1 MFRLIFVLLLF
12 STTIQAQD
20 IKGKIT
26 SNGEALP
33 FVNIYLKGTQK
44 GTVSDENGNY
54 HITNVASGTHKII
67 ASFTGFK
74 QQEQAITISNTT
86 LTMNFDLQESESLDE
101 IVITGTLKAVSRLD
115 SSVPVEVYSPA
126 FFKKNPTPPI
136 FLKPCK
142 M

>member
-74 QQEQAITISNTT
+74 QQEQTITI
-86 LTMNFDLQESESLDE
+86 
-101 IVITGTLKAVSRLD
+101 
-115 SSVPVEVYSPA
+115 
-126 FFKKNPTPPI
+126 
-136 FLKPCK
+136 
-142 M
+142 

>member
-1 MFRLIFVLLLF
+1 MSKNIIYICKKVIMFRLIFVLLLF

-74 QQEQAITISNTT
+74 QQEQTITISNTT

-115 SSVPVEVYSPA
+115 S
-126 FFKKNPTPPI
+126 
-136 FLKPCK
+136 
-142 M
+142 